1 VSFRIGI
8 GFNFTD
14 GNCMSRNSTGRCRTA
29 LALGLVAAM
38 LVLSGCA
45 KRFGGAWP
53 FGEDETAALKKY
65 GPAPVQRIEE
75 MQARAIK
82 MQKASPQEQETFCA
96 EMAKQMPH
104 ETDFNVRLAM
114 VNMLAKMETPSANA
128 VLYAGMKDPEA
139 DIRVACCEAWAKR
152 PGAPATRILAETLSG
167 DTDMDVRQAA
177 AKALASSHDREA
189 VAALGAAL
197 EDANPAMQYVAVA
210 SLKNVTGKD
219 LGNDVNAWRQLAK
232 QPDPPL
238 REKSLAEKMR
248 QVF

>member
-1 VSFRIGI
+1 
-8 GFNFTD
+8 
-14 GNCMSRNSTGRCRTA
+14 MSRTSRGRSRTELAIAILAVA
-29 LALGLVAAM
+29 LFLP
-38 LVLSGCA
+38 GCA

-75 MQARAIK
+75 MQARAKK
-82 MQKASPQEQETFCA
+82 MTKASAQEQEAFCA
-96 EMAKQMPH
+96 EMAKQLPH
-104 ETDFNVRLAM
+104 ESDCNVRLAIVGIM
-114 VNMLAKMETPSANA
+114 GTMNTPSAKA

-139 DIRVACCEAWAKR
+139 DVRIACCDAWAKHSD
-152 PGAPATRILAETLSG
+152 GPATRILAETLSG

-177 AKALASSHDREA
+177 AKALASSHDKEA
-189 VAALGAAL
+189 VAALGTAL
-197 EDANPAMQYVAVA
+197 ADPNPAMQYVAVA

-238 REKSLAEKMR
+238 REKTLAEKVR